1 MRRTNDKGIALIKSF
16 EGLRLVSYKCAAG
29 VWTIAYGHTGRD
41 VVANMTCTEEEAEA
55 WLRQDLIAAEAAVS
69 RLVKVP
75 ISDNAFAALVSL
87 VFNIGAGGFAR
98 STVLRKTN
106 EGKFPAAAKAFL
118 LWTKVKGEVN
128 MWQCR
133 RRKIEAA
140 LFLEV

>member
-1 MRRTNDKGIALIKSF
+1 MRRTNDRGIGLIKSF
-16 EGLRLVSYKCAAG
+16 EGLRLQSYQCAAG

-41 VVANMTCTEEEAEA
+41 IVANMTCTEEEAEA
-55 WLRQDLIAAEAAVS
+55 WLRQDLLASEAAVS

-87 VFNIGAGGFAR
+87 VFNIGAGGFAS

-118 LWTKVKGEVN
+118 LWNKVKGKVN
-128 MWQCR
+128 MGLCR
-133 RRKIEAA
+133 RRKIEAE